1 MSYQKRI
8 DDMVGKH
15 VAEYELERA
24 LARKLKGGRDHN
36 TPMPYGYPT
45 AVYHPMH
52 FCRLA
57 QVKRF
62 IAKTGGTLSNG
73 VPRVLRA
80 EQVGGYILG
89 IYNPEKSRSADCGK
103 KH

>member
-24 LARKLKGGRDHN
+24 LARKLKGVGNN

-52 FCRLA
+52 FCKLA

-62 IAKTGGTLSNG
+62 ITKTGGTLSNG
-73 VPRVLRA
+73 VPRVLRS

-89 IYNPEKSRSADCGK
+89 VYNPGRSRSSACRMR
-103 KH
+103 H